1 MLSDLHNWTEDNI
14 VLLFLNETSRTGQAV
29 VLQLGETIVVLEE
42 LETD

>member
-14 VLLFLNETSRTGQAV
+14 VLLFLNETSRTGQ